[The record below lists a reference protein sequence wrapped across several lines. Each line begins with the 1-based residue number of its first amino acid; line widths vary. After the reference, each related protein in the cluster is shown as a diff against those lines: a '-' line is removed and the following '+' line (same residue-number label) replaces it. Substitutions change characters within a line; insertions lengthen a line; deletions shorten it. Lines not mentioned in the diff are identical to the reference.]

1 MCTEVFGIQ
10 IRYEVWNKQ
19 ESLPLYIAGNYDFQ
33 TAYIEAQ
40 KCIMITPTSELA
52 TIPALKKQISR
63 IQKVDA
69 VPVILNLPAV
79 SYYRRKSLIEH
90 RIPFVTSKQIYLPFM
105 GAYLTDEK
113 EEIPKVKKFMFSTQ
127 QLFLFYLYHNKARI
141 YMSESV
147 EELPFSAMTMSRATK
162 QIEAVR
168 LLLVKKEGVKIVLES
183 QCSRWE
189 LYKNAEKY
197 LSSPVR
203 RYGYI
208 EKSAVNSNMVIAGET
223 VLSEKTMLNP
233 DRLITYAVYEKEFDG
248 SLLIKE
254 LVDPEKQVRLE
265 LWAYDPKQFAQNGMA
280 DAASVA
286 LSFENSTD
294 ERIEEAVEEM
304 LRKEWER

>member
-1 MCTEVFGIQ
+1 
-10 IRYEVWNKQ
+10 
-19 ESLPLYIAGNYDFQ
+19 
-33 TAYIEAQ
+33 
-40 KCIMITPTSELA
+40 
-52 TIPALKKQISR
+52 
-63 IQKVDA
+63 
-69 VPVILNLPAV
+69 
-79 SYYRRKSLIEH
+79 
-90 RIPFVTSKQIYLPFM
+90 
-105 GAYLTDEK
+105 
-113 EEIPKVKKFMFSTQ
+113 
-127 QLFLFYLYHNKARI
+127 LFYLYHNKARM

>member
-127 QLFLFYLYHNKARI
+127 QLFLFYLYHNKARM

-189 LYKNAEKY
+189 LYKTQKNIFPHRFADMDTLK
-197 LSSPVR
+197 
-203 RYGYI
+203 
-208 EKSAVNSNMVIAGET
+208 
-223 VLSEKTMLNP
+223 
-233 DRLITYAVYEKEFDG
+233 
-248 SLLIKE
+248 SLL
-254 LVDPEKQVRLE
+254 
-265 LWAYDPKQFAQNGMA
+265 
-280 DAASVA
+280 
-286 LSFENSTD
+286 
-294 ERIEEAVEEM
+294 
-304 LRKEWER
+304 